1 MKRSIAIPRGVLAAS
16 VLLALGA
23 CGINSSS
30 DTKITPP
37 PVSSSTS
44 SISSTSSSQSSQPLE
59 GSIKVNQLGFAPEA
73 HKLAV
78 VPAGTEQSFSVV
90 DSDSGAA
97 IFTGTLSDSEK
108 WSLSGETVALADFSE
123 LSSPGRYRV
132 RVAGLPD
139 SDEFSIS
146 AAPYDAL
153 NKGAIRAFYYN
164 RAGTELLPEHAGDWA
179 RAAGHP
185 DTEVRIHESAASDS
199 RPAGSVISSPKG
211 WYDAGD
217 FGKYIVNSGISTYT
231 LLAALEHFPDYYA
244 GRDLNLPESGDAV
257 PDLLDETLWNL
268 EWMLTMQDPE
278 DGGVYHK
285 LTTKNFSGIIM
296 PHAGTEP
303 RYVMQKGTAAALNF
317 AAVMAAAS
325 RVLSD
330 HEQAFA
336 GKSAQMLS
344 AAKAAWQWAEAHPRV
359 SYQQP
364 ADIHTGAYGD
374 HQFADEFAWAAA
386 ELYIS
391 TGDESYYEA
400 MNADKLGNAVPSWSQ
415 SLGLAWMSLAHH
427 LDQLTPAADR
437 QLIRQRVVGLADQLL
452 AAGKASAYRV
462 SMTAPDFVWG
472 SNGMAMNRAMML
484 LQAHRLTDKRDYLHA
499 AQDLLDYV
507 LGRNP
512 TDYSFVTGFGERPPM
527 AIHHRQSAADSVVA
541 PVPGF
546 LAGGPHSGKQDGC
559 NYSSSLPATTYLDD
573 WCSYATN
580 EVTINW
586 NAPLVY
592 VTGAL
597 EVFYAQ

>member
-23 CGINSSS
+23 CGSNSSS

-78 VPAGTEQSFSVV
+78 VPAGTEQAFSVV

-231 LLAALEHFPDYYA
+231 LLAALEHFPEYY
-244 GRDLNLPESGDAV
+244 DKLKVNIPIPESGPL
-257 PDLLDETLWNL
+257 PDILAEALWNL
-268 EWMLTMQDPE
+268 EWMLDMQDD

-285 LTTKNFSGIIM
+285 LTT
-296 PHAGTEP
+296 
-303 RYVMQKGTAAALNF
+303 LNF
-317 AAVMAAAS
+317 
-325 RVLSD
+325 
-330 HEQAFA
+330 
-336 GKSAQMLS
+336 
-344 AAKAAWQWAEAHPRV
+344 
-359 SYQQP
+359 
-364 ADIHTGAYGD
+364 T
-374 HQFADEFAWAAA
+374 
-386 ELYIS
+386 
-391 TGDESYYEA
+391 
-400 MNADKLGNAVPSWSQ
+400 
-415 SLGLAWMSLAHH
+415 
-427 LDQLTPAADR
+427 
-437 QLIRQRVVGLADQLL
+437 
-452 AAGKASAYRV
+452 
-462 SMTAPDFVWG
+462 
-472 SNGMAMNRAMML
+472 
-484 LQAHRLTDKRDYLHA
+484 
-499 AQDLLDYV
+499 
-507 LGRNP
+507 
-512 TDYSFVTGFGERPPM
+512 
-527 AIHHRQSAADSVVA
+527 
-541 PVPGF
+541 
-546 LAGGPHSGKQDGC
+546 
-559 NYSSSLPATTYLDD
+559 
-573 WCSYATN
+573 
-580 EVTINW
+580 
-586 NAPLVY
+586 
-592 VTGAL
+592 
-597 EVFYAQ
+597 